1 MTKKRLTYFFVLTIN
16 LALGQTDPRVRQIF
30 LNLPLDKSRIDIQ
43 NAIKSDRR
51 FISTDTDTT
60 DLLNEFTYIGLSK
73 DNGVVKSKPDSV
85 EIELTYGITANG
97 SNTKSKAF
105 GDKTYLKLRYFYSSR
120 DSVDKE
126 YHKLLNILQPNFKD
140 AANTRIDTIYSDS
153 PYRRKFKASGMTFKS
168 SKPKFTI
175 QVLNA
180 RITDTYFGLFLEYEC
195 DE

>member
-1 MTKKRLTYFFVLTIN
+1 MLTIN
-16 LALGQTDPRVRQIF
+16 LALRQTDPRVKQIF
-30 LNLPLDKSRIDIQ
+30 LNLPLDKSRSDIQ

-85 EIELTYGITANG
+85 EIELTYGITADG

-105 GDKTYLKLRYFYSSR
+105 GDKTILKLRYFYSSR
-120 DSVDKE
+120 DSVEKE
-126 YHKLLNILQPNFKD
+126 YQNLLKILQPNFKD
-140 AANTRIDTIYSDS
+140 AGNTRIDTIYSDS
-153 PYRRKFKASGMTFKS
+153 PHRRQFKATGMTFTNN
-168 SKPKFTI
+168 KPKFTV

-195 DE
+195 DEK